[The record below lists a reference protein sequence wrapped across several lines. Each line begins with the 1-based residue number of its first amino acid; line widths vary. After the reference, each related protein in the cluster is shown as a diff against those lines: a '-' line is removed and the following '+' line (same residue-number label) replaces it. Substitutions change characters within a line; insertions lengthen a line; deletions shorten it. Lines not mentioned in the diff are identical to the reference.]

1 MQCSWREDLKAP
13 FKLNQH
19 LIPDFGL
26 KRHLSLL
33 KTKERKS
40 DIKIKISKNP
50 GEEKEKKIENI
61 IFSLTQYLFY
71 LLIFFGPNFFL
82 DPDFFYW
89 PTEEKY

>member
-1 MQCSWREDLKAP
+1 MQCSWRQDLKAP

-40 DIKIKISKNP
+40 DIKIK
-50 GEEKEKKIENI
+50 KIQESRRGKRERVKTLFFYLPNI
-61 IFSLTQYLFY
+61 FFNDFFIGPIFFLTQ
-71 LLIFFGPNFFL
+71 
-82 DPDFFYW
+82 
-89 PTEEKY
+89 

>member
-1 MQCSWREDLKAP
+1 MQCSWRQDLKAP

-50 GEEKEKKIENI
+50 GEEKREIENI
-61 IFSLTQYLFY
+61 NFFIDPISFLFAN
-71 LLIFFGPNFFL
+71 LFCWPQFFL
-82 DPDFFYW
+82 DPDFFY
-89 PTEEKY
+89 